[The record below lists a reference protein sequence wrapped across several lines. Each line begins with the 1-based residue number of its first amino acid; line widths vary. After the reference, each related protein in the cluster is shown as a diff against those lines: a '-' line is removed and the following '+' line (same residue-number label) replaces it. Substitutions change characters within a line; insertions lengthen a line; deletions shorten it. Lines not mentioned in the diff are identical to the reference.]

1 MKKVDVITMVC
12 SKNLVDSERL
22 LRRLSDG
29 NIEAVHDADDFC
41 GDAVVINTCG
51 FIGDA
56 KEESIDMILSACQAK
71 SEGRVGSVY
80 VMGCLS
86 ERYARQL
93 PDEIPEVDGWF
104 GKFDFE
110 ALVAELCPKL
120 HPSVRPWDRKLT
132 TPSWSAY
139 LKIAEGCNRFCAF
152 CAIPLITGRYK
163 SRPIEE
169 IVEEVRALVNR
180 GVKEFNVIAQDLSY
194 YGKDLYGRMAIAEL
208 VDAVA
213 NIDGVEWIR
222 LHYAYPTDFP
232 YDLLPVMARHANVCK
247 YLDIALQHSS
257 DNMLERM
264 RRRITGAE
272 TRALLSRI
280 RQEVPGIHIRTT
292 LMVGFPGETDED
304 FENLLDFVREQR
316 FERMGAFAYCEEED
330 TYAAEHYNDD
340 VPDSAKH
347 LRLDR
352 LMALQEEIALEHNR
366 SKIGT
371 VVRVLIESE
380 NGGFYIGRSQYDS
393 PEVDPEVLIDK
404 STCGVELN
412 FGEMYDVEI
421 TDAMPYELFGRVV

>member
-1 MKKVDVITMVC
+1 
-12 SKNLVDSERL
+12 
-22 LRRLSDG
+22 
-29 NIEAVHDADDFC
+29 
-41 GDAVVINTCG
+41 
-51 FIGDA
+51 
-56 KEESIDMILSACQAK
+56 
-71 SEGRVGSVY
+71 
-80 VMGCLS
+80 
-86 ERYARQL
+86 
-93 PDEIPEVDGWF
+93 
-104 GKFDFE
+104 
-110 ALVAELCPKL
+110 
-120 HPSVRPWDRKLT
+120 
-132 TPSWSAY
+132 
-139 LKIAEGCNRFCAF
+139 
-152 CAIPLITGRYK
+152 
-163 SRPIEE
+163 
-169 IVEEVRALVNR
+169 
-180 GVKEFNVIAQDLSY
+180 
-194 YGKDLYGRMAIAEL
+194 
-208 VDAVA
+208 
-213 NIDGVEWIR
+213 
-222 LHYAYPTDFP
+222 
-232 YDLLPVMARHANVCK
+232 MARHANVCK

-393 PEVDPEVLIDK
+393 PEVDPEVLR
-404 STCGVELN
+404 SE
-412 FGEMYDVEI
+412 ER
-421 TDAMPYELFGRVV
+421 RVGKEC